1 MKKLIE
7 ENKYEDYLNLCSENR
22 FESLEAAKEMFNQYY
37 NNLLDNNNA
46 WTDFNSKAEEARKN
60 NNTEEEKRILKSAID
75 SKVDTPATYDRL
87 ALLLEKERNFED
99 AKKICEIWF
108 DSLYWKIPNMAKGS
122 LRILKRWKRLKQK
135 VKK

>member
-7 ENKYEDYLNLCSENR
+7 ENKYEDYLNFCSENR

-37 NNLLDNNNA
+37 NNLVDNNNA

-60 NNTEEEKRILKSAID
+60 GNAEEEKRILKSAID

-135 VKK
+135 VEK